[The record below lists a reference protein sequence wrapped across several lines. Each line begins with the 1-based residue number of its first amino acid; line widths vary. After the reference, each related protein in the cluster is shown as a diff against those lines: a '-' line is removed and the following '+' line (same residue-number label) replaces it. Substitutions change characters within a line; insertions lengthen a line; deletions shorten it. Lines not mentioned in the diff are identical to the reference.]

1 MGILHAIISIFQPA
15 TFTYLVLGVLLGVF
29 VGAMP
34 GLTATLAVAILTP
47 LTFWLPPSQGLAM
60 LIGVY
65 NSAIFAGG
73 ISAILI
79 NTPGTPASIAT
90 TWDGYALSKKGMAGI
105 ALSVNSIYSVFGGLF
120 SSLILAVISFPLAEF
135 ALKFGPSEYFALA
148 IFGLSMMVS
157 VSGKSIVKGLLVG
170 VMGLALATVGLDPML
185 SYPRYTF
192 GITSLLNG
200 FSFIPIMIG
209 LFGLGEVF
217 YQIFESHDVKSVFTK
232 TIGRLF
238 PTWEQIKRMNLPAL
252 LSAIIGVVIGA
263 IPGTGGDIASIISWD
278 QAKKISKH
286 KEEFGKGSVEGLAAT
301 CVANNAVIGGAMTT
315 MLTLGLPGDAPTAIL
330 IGALMMYGHPP
341 GPALFRDYPD
351 FVWTIIGLMFVAN
364 LVILPVGIL
373 GSRIYAKTLTL
384 SKPILWSI
392 IIIFSIIGS
401 YGVSNNPMDLWVVFV
416 AGIFGFI
423 FRKLEFPLGPVILA
437 LILGP
442 MAEANLR
449 RALIISHGRWS
460 VFVTHPI
467 SLTLLIL
474 SALALILPLIKQ
486 KKKEMKEDGT

>member
-1 MGILHAIISIFQPA
+1 MVLLHAILHIFEPL
-15 TFTYLVLGVLLGVF
+15 TFTYLVLGVSLGVF

-47 LTFWLPPSQGLAM
+47 LTFWLPPAQGLAM

-73 ISAILI
+73 ISAVLI

-105 ALSVNSIYSVFGGLF
+105 ALSINSIYSVFGGLF
-120 SSLILAVISFPLAEF
+120 SSLVLALISFPLANF
-135 ALKFGPSEYFALA
+135 ALKFGPAEYFALA
-148 IFGLSMMVS
+148 LFGLSMMIS
-157 VSGKSIVKGLLVG
+157 VSGKSIIKGLLIG
-170 VMGLALATVGLDPML
+170 VIGLALATIGLDPML

-192 GITSLLNG
+192 GVVELLNG

-217 YQIFESHDVKSVFTK
+217 YQIFESHDIKSVFVK
-232 TIGRLF
+232 SIGRLL
-238 PTWEQIKRMNLPAL
+238 PTKEQIKRMNLPAF
-252 LSAIIGVVIGA
+252 LSAVIGVIIGA
-263 IPGTGGDIASIISWD
+263 IPGAGGDIASIISWD
-278 QAKKISKH
+278 QAKRISKH

-315 MLTLGLPGDAPTAIL
+315 MLTLGLPGDAPTAVL

-341 GPALFRDYPD
+341 GPALFRDFPG

-364 LVILPVGIL
+364 LIILPIGLL
-373 GSRIYAKTLTL
+373 GSRLYAKTLTL
-384 SKPILWSI
+384 SKPMLWSI
-392 IIIFSIIGS
+392 IIIFSLIGG
-401 YGVSNNPMDLWVVFV
+401 YGVSNTGMNLWVVFIS
-416 AGIFGFI
+416 GIIGFI
-423 FRKLEFPLGPVILA
+423 LRKLEFPLGPVILA

-442 MAEANLR
+442 MAESNLR
-449 RALIISHGRWS
+449 RTLIISHGSWS
-460 VFVTHPI
+460 VFVMRPI
-467 SLTLLIL
+467 SLILISL
-474 SALALILPLIKQ
+474 SVLALVLPLIKTWRKE
-486 KKKEMKEDGT
+486 KK